1 MKQDVQDGI
10 GIVDITVTDDM
21 VAHLDGHVLHRVY
34 GTFWACYHA
43 EVAARRA
50 IEPYFDEGEDA
61 VGSALSITH
70 HGMAGI
76 GARLRAEA
84 RVISVHGRRILC
96 RVELRDA
103 DRLIAEGTQ
112 EQVVLPADV
121 IKRKVAEANHHAP

>member
-1 MKQDVQDGI
+1 MKQDIEHGI
-10 GIVDITVTDDM
+10 GIVDLVVTHDM
-21 VAHLDGHVLHRVY
+21 VAHLDGHVLHQVY

-76 GARLRAEA
+76 GAAVRVEA
-84 RVISVHGRRILC
+84 KVISVHGRRIVC
-96 RVELRDA
+96 RVELHSGDRCIA
-103 DRLIAEGTQ
+103 DGTQ
-112 EQVVLPADV
+112 EQVVLPTEV
-121 IKRKVAEANHHAP
+121 IKRKVAEANREAP